1 MLKYICK
8 CFENIEGTW
17 NTDKLKAQLK
27 ALEKSHLS
35 QDVRKDV
42 KKLDEI
48 LETDFIE
55 IVSSGFMFYKEDC
68 LTSGV
73 ELFDMSLHNYEVQ
86 ILAPDVVLATYF
98 IEDKT
103 RSRNT
108 LRSSIWKLIY
118 KIRKLYFHQ
127 GTITEQK
134 FLNE

>member
-1 MLKYICK
+1 M
-8 CFENIEGTW
+8 
-17 NTDKLKAQLK
+17 TDKLKVQLK

-48 LETDFIE
+48 LATDFIE
-55 IVSSGFMFYKEDC
+55 IGSSGFMFYKEDC

-73 ELFDMSLHNYEVQ
+73 KLFDMSLHNYEVQ

-108 LRSSIWKLIY
+108 LHSSIWKFID
-118 KIRKLYFHQ
+118 RRWQLYFHQ